1 MHDLRSICRR
11 FQCVRSVGRGAS
23 VRWGG
28 RRPSLALVGA
38 DQNAGMPG
46 SFKYTSRGKLE
57 LAAFRLNAKVVRT
70 IPMWRMAPVALLRRI
85 GDRLGGTVFA
95 LDLNAPASL
104 CQAANSV
111 PLAWRSVA
119 PAFVAFS
126 LAWAMRA
133 GSMSMRD
140 GKARPFTQEGERA
153 ANDTVQVVIVATGM
167 VMRGGQFGVAL
178 RADEPDQAA
187 QDPEHEHLAG
197 ATAEACQG

>member
-1 MHDLRSICRR
+1 MRKVSRLGVALR
-11 FQCVRSVGRGAS
+11 F
-23 VRWGG
+23 
-28 RRPSLALVGA
+28 VGA
-38 DQNAGMPG
+38 AAAPAWHWFASIRTPG
-46 SFKYTSRGKLE
+46 GLVLSNTR
-57 LAAFRLNAKVVRT
+57 AAASWSWQLSGSTRSWCAQSPCGAWRRLRCFCVSE
-70 IPMWRMAPVALLRRI
+70 I

-153 ANDTVQVVIVATGM
+153 AKDTVQVAVAARISNQPCSHSTPISA
-167 VMRGGQFGVAL
+167 RIN
-178 RADEPDQAA
+178 
-187 QDPEHEHLAG
+187 
-197 ATAEACQG
+197 CN